1 MAESPTAPP
10 FETAG
15 RQLTDHLETAER
27 TRELLPLLGTVAER
41 LIEVFRSGGRLYTFG
56 NGGSAADAQHL
67 AAELIGRYLRERRPL
82 PAVSLTTDPSVT
94 SCIGNDYSFGELFAR
109 QVGALVRDGDMV
121 IGFTTSGRSHNV
133 VRGLAEARE
142 AGAVTVLLCGGEQQ
156 GMPAAAHAD
165 HSLVVPS
172 TATARIQEMHLTLLH
187 LLSERVDAW
196 AADTEDQ
203 ARESRQAQQFQEN
216 PQPQVPQDSPE
227 SRQSPQTGNE
237 PLETTA

>member
-10 FETAG
+10 YETAG

-27 TRELLPLLGTVAER
+27 TRGLLPLLGTVAER

-94 SCIGNDYSFGELFAR
+94 SCIGNDYSFEELFAR
-109 QVGALVRDGDMV
+109 QVRALVRDGDMV
-121 IGFTTSGRSHNV
+121 IGFTTSGRSPNV

-142 AGAVTVLLCGGEQQ
+142 AGAVTVLFCGGEQQ

-172 TATARIQEMHLTLLH
+172 TTTARIQEMHLTLLH
-187 LLSERVDAW
+187 LLSEQADAW
-196 AADTEDQ
+196 AADTEAPTRDSQ
-203 ARESRQAQQFQEN
+203 GAHKSRELQE
-216 PQPQVPQDSPE
+216 P
-227 SRQSPQTGNE
+227 PQTGTE